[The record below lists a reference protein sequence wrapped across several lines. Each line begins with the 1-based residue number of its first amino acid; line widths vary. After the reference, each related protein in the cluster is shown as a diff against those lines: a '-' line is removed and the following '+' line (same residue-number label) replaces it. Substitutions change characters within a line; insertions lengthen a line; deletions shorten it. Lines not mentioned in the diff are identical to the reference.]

1 MKHRK
6 ETEVP
11 HTEKQTE
18 EGVPTT
24 ANDPLP
30 SGDDR
35 MQLTELMNLCTNIQK
50 LVFDLEKAKTTQAK
64 EIVDLKKKGRMNGEE
79 MFGVNDLDGD
89 EVIVDA
95 TTGEEVEHSTKVAEK
110 EVSTA
115 DPVKL
120 LAKHKGKGIMVE
132 PKKHLKKKDQIAFDE
147 EVIRKLEAQMKAEMK
162 EEKRIA
168 REKDE
173 ANIAVI
179 EQ

>member
-6 ETEVP
+6 ETKVP

-24 ANDPLP
+24 ANDPVP

-64 EIVDLKKKGRMNGEE
+64 EIVDLKKKVKKLERKKKIKDFRFKKIME
-79 MFGVNDLDGD
+79 DGD

-95 TTGEEVEHSTKVAEK
+95 TTGEEVEQSTKVAEK

-115 DPVKL
+115 DPVTT
-120 LAKHKGKGIMVE
+120 AGEVVTTIEDDEVTIAATT
-132 PKKHLKKKDQIAFDE
+132 PQIS
-147 EVIRKLEAQMKAEMK
+147 
-162 EEKRIA
+162 
-168 REKDE
+168 KDE
-173 ANIAVI
+173 LTLD
-179 EQ
+179 